1 MRGTNVKCCKYSIA
15 VHKTTTINMI
25 NQLDIN
31 LLVVLNTLLE
41 EKHVSNTAFC
51 LNLSQSKV
59 SRSLQKL
66 RTIFNDE
73 LLIRTITGY
82 ELTPKAQSLKGSLSH
97 VLYNLDKLFQSD
109 EFHPEQSNERIRF
122 FCPASVANVIFP
134 DVIAHIS
141 RTAPKMRIEL
151 DSNHPNH
158 FDALLNGD
166 IHFAIST
173 HTPTSGEGEIHR
185 LKLLDWQHCLLMRRD
200 HPLASVNITEHNL
213 ANFPSGQIAM
223 NGQPLLPLDTQIA
236 RLGSHQIQA
245 TPPFIQLSDF
255 TSAAAIAEKT
265 DIVFH
270 VPKELAQRSSNKQQL
285 TLKAVP
291 DSLVYPNECIY
302 LYWHKR
308 YHNDAMCTWI
318 RSLFK
323 EWNSADNLV
332 SPTHLVPVA
341 CA

>member
-1 MRGTNVKCCKYSIA
+1 
-15 VHKTTTINMI
+15 MI

-51 LNLSQSKV
+51 LNLSQPKV

-66 RTIFNDE
+66 RSIFGDE
-73 LLIRTITGY
+73 LLIRTTTGY
-82 ELTPKAQSLKGSLSH
+82 ELTPKAQNLKSSLSH
-97 VLYNLDKLFQSD
+97 VLYNLDKLFQND
-109 EFHPEQSNERIRF
+109 EFIPEQSRERVRF

-134 DVIAHIS
+134 DVIAHMS
-141 RTAPKMRIEL
+141 HTAPMMRIEL
-151 DSNHPNH
+151 DSNQVNH

-173 HTPTSGEGEIHR
+173 HTPTSGDGELHR
-185 LKLLDWQHCLLMRRD
+185 LKLLDWQHCILMRRD
-200 HPLASVNITEHNL
+200 HPLAHTTITEQNL
-213 ANFPSGQIAM
+213 VGFPFGQIAM
-223 NGQPLLPLDTQIA
+223 NGQPLLPLDRQMA
-236 RLGSHQIQA
+236 RLGNEDFHSIS
-245 TPPFIQLSDF
+245 PFIQLSDF
-255 TSAAAIAEKT
+255 CSAAAIAEKT
-265 DIVFH
+265 DILFH
-270 VPKELAQRSSNKQQL
+270 VPRELAQRACSERAL

-291 DSLVYPNECIY
+291 SSLVYPNESIY

-308 YHNDAMCTWI
+308 CHSDPMCVWV

-323 EWNSADNLV
+323 EWNSEE
-332 SPTHLVPVA
+332 HLICHATFGDTEPVQSA